1 MSACTPTRES
11 HCGRPSSSPPASRV
25 TNRAPVADTMGQLS
39 SKLPGDDGLTPPE
52 PAPEPDATPMVTAEE
67 HRALSVLLLT
77 ELQYNTPYDQVWA
90 AVHRRVCA
98 ESRRADD
105 VSVEQLTEA
114 YEEAGHRVPP
124 WRDLYTPTVPED
136 WATPED
142 ISEALASGGEAQLDL
157 YWRALDRFPGGNA
170 DFQSVCYTFD
180 CRTRSVS
187 CRIAHNWDGQPG
199 NSEYEPRR
207 LTELLKADAP
217 RWSAL
222 LAAVAELPR
231 DSECTIL
238 DTITRCAPNLSRHA
252 SVPLIELLMLPA
264 FFVRINDC

>member
-1 MSACTPTRES
+1 
-11 HCGRPSSSPPASRV
+11 
-25 TNRAPVADTMGQLS
+25 MGQLS

-98 ESRRADD
+98 ES
-105 VSVEQLTEA
+105 
-114 YEEAGHRVPP
+114 GHRVPP